1 MRTPS
6 TRRFAHRGSL
16 PAGTALGDDL
26 TVLDLLGEGGTGQ
39 VYRAYHSV
47 LKREVA
53 VKMCHARGPGSH
65 ELSERLVREARM
77 CASVRDPRVP
87 RMYALSKLED
97 GTPYLVM
104 ELVRGE
110 PLSELL
116 QRGRLRV
123 RTACELGC
131 ELLRALEAVH
141 RAQVIH
147 RDVKPSNLIVDL
159 DSIMSASRLRL
170 LDFGIGKAMR
180 SSTRRSNPA
189 LTRPGEVVG
198 TPMYMAPEQML
209 EGAIDQRVDLYAAG
223 VVLFEMLAGRPPFRA
238 PSVAETFVAVLHD
251 EMPDLDQLRPG
262 LPAAL
267 VSVVTKAAAKSP
279 GQRFTS
285 ASEMLHSLEAVIRL
299 LPANDA
305 ADSSPVWER
314 ADEHSPTLVWQR
326 PEDVARSRS
335 QRRSHRPFPTCWGPT
350 LRAVERGA
358 PQAGQPLPPLGF
370 LPRRP
375 SIGGERPGGWRVVSA
390 CL

>member
-6 TRRFAHRGSL
+6 QRRFVHRGSL

-26 TVLDLLGEGGTGQ
+26 TLLDLLGEGGTGQ

-53 VKMCHARGPGSH
+53 VKMCHARGPGSQ
-65 ELSERLVREARM
+65 ELSERLIREARM

-104 ELVRGE
+104 EMVRGE

-116 QRGRLRV
+116 ARGRLRV
-123 RTACELGC
+123 RMACELGC

-141 RAQVIH
+141 RAQVVH

-159 DSIMSASRLRL
+159 DSGTSLPRLRL
-170 LDFGIGKAMR
+170 LDFGIGKVMR
-180 SSTRRSNPA
+180 SSSRRSNPA

-209 EGAIDQRVDLYAAG
+209 EGAIDQRVDVYAAG
-223 VVLFEMLAGRPPFRA
+223 IVLFEMLAGRPPFRA

-251 EMPDLDQLRPG
+251 EMPDLAQLRPG
-262 LPAAL
+262 LPPAL
-267 VSVVTKAAAKSP
+267 VQLVTKAASKSP
-279 GQRFTS
+279 AHRYES
-285 ASEMLHSLEAVIRL
+285 ATEMRRTLEAVLPL
-299 LPANDA
+299 LPAEDTM
-305 ADSSPVWER
+305 DTSPVWER
-314 ADEHSPTLVWQR
+314 SDEHSPTLVWQR
-326 PEDVARSRS
+326 PTDLARSRS
-335 QRRSHRPFPTCWGPT
+335 QPRSHRPFPTGWGPT
-350 LRAVERGA
+350 LRAVERGG
-358 PQAGQPLPPLGF
+358 PQAGLPLPPLGF
-370 LPRRP
+370 LARRP
-375 SIGGERPGGWRVVSA
+375 SVGSVKPGGWRVVSA
-390 CL
+390 CM